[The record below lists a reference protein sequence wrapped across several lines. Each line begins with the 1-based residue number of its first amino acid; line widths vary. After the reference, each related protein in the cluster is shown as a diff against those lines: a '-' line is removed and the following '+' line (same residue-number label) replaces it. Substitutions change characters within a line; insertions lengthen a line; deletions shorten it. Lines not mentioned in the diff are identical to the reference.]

1 MNSPVRLER
10 EVAAIGNLSRE
21 ELVATWVKAYRCPP
35 PKGIKR
41 PLLERAAA
49 WHLLARRLGGLSPM
63 ARKSLREA
71 PNPRSNE
78 VVALRHADRSEIG
91 IDSAGQALGSAFS
104 TKPKDRGRK
113 HPAQDPTP
121 VHIPAPPRLG
131 SRLMREWNGR
141 MHVVDVVAD
150 GYRLDGKTYR
160 SLSAVAKR
168 ITGAHWS
175 GPRFFGL

>member
-1 MNSPVRLER
+1 MNSLVRLER
-10 EVAAIGNLSRE
+10 EVAAIGSLSRE
-21 ELVATWVKAYRCPP
+21 ELVAAWIKAYRCPP

-49 WHLLARRLGGLSPM
+49 WHLQARRLGGLSLM
-63 ARKSLREA
+63 ARKTLREVQ
-71 PNPRSNE
+71 NPRSTE
-78 VVALRHADRSEIG
+78 IADIRRVDR
-91 IDSAGQALGSAFS
+91 IDNSIDDAVQALGLVPSP
-104 TKPKDRGRK
+104 KPKDRSSKRPGPDSAHR
-113 HPAQDPTP
+113 QLSL
-121 VHIPAPPRLG
+121 PPRPG

-141 MHVVDVVAD
+141 IHVVDVVAD

-168 ITGAHWS
+168 ITGTHWS

>member
-21 ELVATWVKAYRCPP
+21 ELVAAWIKAYRFPP

-49 WHLLARRLGGLSPM
+49 WHLQARRLGGLSPA
-63 ARKSLREA
+63 ARRALREA

-78 VVALRHADRSEIG
+78 NTDIHRVDRSETGIG
-91 IDSAGQALGSAFS
+91 DAGQALGSVS
-104 TKPKDRGRK
+104 SPKPKDRTRRR
-113 HPAQDPTP
+113 PAQDPERVQIP
-121 VHIPAPPRLG
+121 VPPRPG

-150 GYRLDGKTYR
+150 GYLLDGKTYR
-160 SLSAVAKR
+160 SLSAAAKR

>member
-1 MNSPVRLER
+1 MSSPVRLEQQ
-10 EVAAIGNLSRE
+10 VAAIGNLSRE
-21 ELVATWVKAYRCPP
+21 ELVAAWIKAYRCPP

-49 WHLLARRLGGLSPM
+49 WHLQARRLGGLSPM
-63 ARKSLREA
+63 ARKTLRDA
-71 PNPRSNE
+71 PNPRSTE
-78 VVALRHADRSEIG
+78 VADIRCADRSETGIG
-91 IDSAGQALGSAFS
+91 DAGQALGSATS
-104 TKPKDRGRK
+104 PKPKDRRRK
-113 HPAQDPTP
+113 RPAQDPAQ
-121 VHIPAPPRLG
+121 VHIPVPPRPG

-150 GYRLDGKTYR
+150 GYVLDGKTYR

-168 ITGAHWS
+168 ITGTHWS